1 MRTLSKGMGLTMIKN
16 NLVIV
21 FFAVLMGIAV
31 GLSSAG
37 FAEEMSQ
44 AKAIDVKGDVMF
56 LKAGTSSWESLQK
69 DMILGEGDALKTGK
83 YSEAKLTLF
92 GTGKTGELL
101 IKEESEFN
109 FRTLRHDVAT
119 KTDDTQ
125 LDVEIGSVLVKAEKL
140 IGTSRFEVKTPTSIV
155 GIRGT
160 TFEVIVSKA

>member
-1 MRTLSKGMGLTMIKN
+1 MVL
-16 NLVIV
+16 
-21 FFAVLMGIAV
+21 FAVLIGV
-31 GLSSAG
+31 FFGVSSVS

-92 GTGKTGELL
+92 GNGKTGDLL
-101 IKEESEFN
+101 IREESEFN
-109 FRTLRHDVAT
+109 FRTLRHDAT
-119 KTDDTQ
+119 AKTDDTQ
-125 LDVEIGSVLVKAEKL
+125 LDIEIGGVLVKAEKL